1 MLQPFTPT
9 VPQTPTTTVALPR
22 PAEIRGEPAQVT
34 PEAVSSNRQL
44 VERQRQDERE
54 RENEQ
59 RNGGRLFDARN
70 ARQASQANTDAR
82 GSQLDISV

>member
-9 VPQTPTTTVALPR
+9 VAQTPTTVVAPFR
-22 PAEIRGEPAQVT
+22 PAEIRGEQVQVT

-44 VERQRQDERE
+44 VERQRQDERA

-82 GSQLDISV
+82 GSRLDISV

>member
-1 MLQPFTPT
+1 MLQPFAPASA
-9 VPQTPTTTVALPR
+9 PTPTTTVVPPR
-22 PAEIRGEPAQVT
+22 PAEIRGESVQVT

-44 VERQRQDERE
+44 VERQRQDEHT

-70 ARQASQANTDAR
+70 ARQASQANNNAR

>member
-9 VPQTPTTTVALPR
+9 VAPTPTTTVAPPR
-22 PAEIRGEPAQVT
+22 PAEIRGEPVQVT

-44 VERQRQDERE
+44 VERQRQDERA